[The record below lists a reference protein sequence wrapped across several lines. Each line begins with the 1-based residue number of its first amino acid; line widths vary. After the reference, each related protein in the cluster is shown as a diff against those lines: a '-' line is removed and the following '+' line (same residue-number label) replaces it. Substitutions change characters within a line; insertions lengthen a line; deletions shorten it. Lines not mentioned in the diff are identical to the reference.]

1 MKLKDLPT
9 PAFVINRHA
18 FAKNCRD
25 ALDHAARNHLKLRP
39 HVKTHKTIQG
49 AYLQATGRAHTSVGA
64 LQSDDDGGDL
74 YPSSLVS
81 GFVASTLPEIEML
94 VNAAEKYGGAPFNDI
109 LFGVPITSS
118 KLSSLVL
125 LQRKLAHQQGGGQI
139 RIMVDHVEQ
148 VRQVEEFV
156 NDNVDDDE
164 GLAHFTAFLKLDT
177 GYHRAGVPCDERGVA
192 VAIAMIQ
199 SSALELVGVY
209 SHWYEHNGKNAIHW
223 PQPKVPDNAR
233 F

>member
-18 FAKNCRD
+18 FAKNCQD
-25 ALDHAARNHLKLRP
+25 ALDQAARNHLKLRP

-49 AYLQATGRAHTSVGA
+49 AYLQATGRAHPSVGA
-64 LQSDDDGGDL
+64 LQSDDDDVDGDL

-94 VNAAEKYGGAPFNDI
+94 VNAAKKYGGAPFNDI
-109 LFGVPITSS
+109 LFGVPFASS

-139 RIMVDHVEQ
+139 RIMVDHEEQ
-148 VRQVEEFV
+148 VRQIEEFV
-156 NDNVDDDE
+156 NDNVDDDKR
-164 GLAHFTAFLKLDT
+164 LAHFTAFLKLDT
-177 GYHRAGVPCDERGVA
+177 GYHRAGVSCDERGIA
-192 VAIAMIQ
+192 VAMAMIQ
-199 SSALELVGVY
+199 SSVLELVGVY
-209 SHWYEHNGKNAIHW
+209 SHWY
-223 PQPKVPDNAR
+223 D
-233 F
+233 